1 MTEIEKHIEEQVDS
15 KENQNSETNKTK
27 ETDTL
32 DSFQDMTVPEL
43 FKTLAFLIDQ
53 DNIEEIRPK
62 VEDIKTEFYKQN
74 KQEYNQLKQA
84 FIEEGGKAED
94 FVFTNSDENTFK
106 DLYSK
111 YKSKRDT
118 FYQRIGKQKQD
129 NLTLRQDLIQE
140 LEKLINT
147 KETLQHT
154 FDVFRTIQERWKTAG
169 QVPSSERKKI
179 WESYHIQ
186 LARFYDYINI
196 NKELRDLDL
205 RKNLEAKTLL
215 CEKAEA
221 LSQEKKIV
229 KAFAKL
235 QELHELWREIG
246 PVQNDVKE
254 DLWQRF
260 KSATTVINKAHQDYF
275 KSLKDKEKDNLE
287 AKIELCEKV
296 EDINSRSIKNI
307 KTWKKTSEEVIALQK
322 KWKTIGFAPQKHN
335 AEIYNRFSQ
344 ACDDFFTKKR
354 DFFKTIHEQELANK
368 DKKIALCEKAE
379 SMLERTDWKDA
390 SRDYI
395 QLQKQWKEIGPVP
408 LRNSNSIW
416 RRFSKA
422 CDRFFKQKNEHFAQK
437 YNKTQENVDE
447 KKKVLA
453 TIKSLAVSEK
463 NEDDLQKLQK
473 LQREWNAIGN
483 VPDEHKDALYI
494 EYNTVIHEK
503 YKELH
508 ISEEDKQADLY
519 KIKIETLQQKDS
531 AKIESEQ
538 YKLKNKRKHI
548 EDELLLLEN
557 NKGFFTVTDKSSD
570 IMTTMDAKIE
580 KCKQDIEKI
589 NEQLRLIRS
598 VKQKQ

>member
-1 MTEIEKHIEEQVDS
+1 MTEIEKHIEEQADYDKS
-15 KENQNSETNKTK
+15 QNSETAKPK
-27 ETDTL
+27 ETVTPDT
-32 DSFQDMTVPEL
+32 FQDMPVPEL

-62 VEDIKTEFYKQN
+62 VEEIKTEFYKQN

-84 FIEEGGKAED
+84 YVEEGGKAED
-94 FVFTNSDENTFK
+94 FVFNNTDENTFK

-111 YKSKRDT
+111 YKSKRDA
-118 FYQRIGKQKQD
+118 FYQRIEKQKQA

-154 FDVFRTIQERWKTAG
+154 FDVFRTIQERWKNAG
-169 QVPSSERKKI
+169 QVPPSERKKI

-221 LSQEKKIV
+221 LSEEKQIV

-235 QELHELWREIG
+235 QEFHELWREIG
-246 PVQNDVKE
+246 PVQKEVKE
-254 DLWQRF
+254 DLWKRF

-287 AKIELCEKV
+287 AKTDLCEKI
-296 EDINSRSIKNI
+296 EEINSRSIQNI
-307 KTWKKTSEEVIALQK
+307 KTWKKASEEVIALQK

-344 ACDDFFTKKR
+344 ACDEFFTKKR
-354 DFFKTIHEQELANK
+354 EFFKSIYEQELANK
-368 DKKIALCEKAE
+368 DKKTALCEKAE
-379 SMLERTDWKDA
+379 SMLGRTDWKDA
-390 SRDYI
+390 TKDYI
-395 QLQKQWKEIGPVP
+395 QLQKQWKQIGPVP
-408 LRNSNSIW
+408 LRDSNSIW

-422 CDRFFKQKNEHFAQK
+422 CDRFFKQKNEHFAQLH
-437 YNKTQENVDE
+437 NKTLENIDK
-447 KKKVLA
+447 KKKVLES
-453 TIKSLAVSEK
+453 IKNIAVSEQSK
-463 NEDDLQKLQK
+463 DDLQKLQQ
-473 LQREWNAIGN
+473 LQHDWNAIGN
-483 VPDEHKDALYI
+483 VPDEHKDVLYA
-494 EYNTVIHEK
+494 EYNTVIHDK

-508 ISEEDKQADLY
+508 ISEEDKQAELY
-519 KIKIETLQQKDS
+519 KIKIETLYHKDS
-531 AKIESEQ
+531 SKIETEQ
-538 YKLKNKRKHI
+538 HKLKTKRKHI

-557 NKGFFTVTDKSSD
+557 NKGFFTVSDKSSD

-580 KCKQDIEKI
+580 KYRQDIEKI